1 MKMIVLIYVFSNTT
15 YIHSDIRSVHYVQS
29 CNEETYISIVSTI
42 QSWTI
47 EKIISS
53 DEK

>member
-1 MKMIVLIYVFSNTT
+1 MKMIVLIYVFSNTIFT
-15 YIHSDIRSVHYVQS
+15 QIYVLYIIYIQS

-53 DEK
+53 NEK